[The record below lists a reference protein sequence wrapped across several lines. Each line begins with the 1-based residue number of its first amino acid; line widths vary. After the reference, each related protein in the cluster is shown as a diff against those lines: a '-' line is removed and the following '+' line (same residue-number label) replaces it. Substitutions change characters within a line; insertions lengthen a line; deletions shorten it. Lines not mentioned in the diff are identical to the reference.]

1 MLANKVWAR
10 FIFACFIFLARK
22 RPRRRRAVVESED
35 RIMIFDELVVAVS
48 VVGRGVRDDAGVRV
62 VAAAVGADVGVV

>member
-1 MLANKVWAR
+1 
-10 FIFACFIFLARK
+10 LARK